1 MEKFIIRAYT
11 KSELA
16 LRYFPTTADP
26 HVAVNHLMAW
36 IDRCRPLAEALQADG
51 YRKTAKLLSPR
62 QVRLITDH
70 LGDP

>member
-36 IDRCRPLAEALQADG
+36 IDRCRPLAEAPSTSLPVGQWG
-51 YRKTAKLLSPR
+51 KGMQRKAR
-62 QVRLITDH
+62 
-70 LGDP
+70 

>member
-1 MEKFIIRAYT
+1 MEKFIIRAYN

-36 IDRCRPLAEALQADG
+36 IDRCRTLAEAPP
-51 YRKTAKLLSPR
+51 SPR
-62 QVRLITDH
+62 RHHFPWVSV
-70 LGDP
+70 GEM